1 METLNVD
8 LGERS
13 YPIFIGP
20 GLLEDADRLR
30 PYLGQGR
37 AVIISN
43 DTVAPLYLDQLK
55 RTLGDNYGGEII
67 LPPFV
72 SEPKEALKKLQ
83 DNAADLSV
91 RVLGSGA
98 ALLGASSAGSSSSPF
113 WPCTAM

>member
-1 METLNVD
+1 METLSVD

-20 GLLEDADRLR
+20 GLLKEADLLG

-55 RTLGDNYGGEII
+55 RTLGDSYGGEII
-67 LPPFV
+67 LPDGETHKTLGTV
-72 SEPKEALKKLQ
+72 SQIYDWLLKAKAEAI
-83 DNAADLSV
+83 
-91 RVLGSGA
+91 R
-98 ALLGASSAGSSSSPF
+98 ALLEQPNLASVDIDGVQVELAS
-113 WPCTAM
+113 

>member
-13 YPIFIGP
+13 YPIFIRP
-20 GLLEDADRLR
+20 GLLKEADRLR

-55 RTLGDNYGGEII
+55 Q
-67 LPPFV
+67 PW
-72 SEPKEALKKLQ
+72 A
-83 DNAADLSV
+83 
-91 RVLGSGA
+91 
-98 ALLGASSAGSSSSPF
+98 
-113 WPCTAM
+113 TAMAGKSFCRTVRPIKLLALSLKFMTGC